1 MIFKV
6 IWWSIKIIAVCLL
19 VAIISNQEGI
29 SEIEWIGWKM
39 EVPTSI
45 LIGGLIILILII
57 LWIYNLWKII
67 LNLPSKIF
75 RMIRENR
82 QKSGYNAL
90 AYGLVASS
98 AGDVESAQKYA
109 AQAKRLLD
117 NKELNLVVKSPLI
130 TSIDKLNI
138 FESLLKKINANE
150 LTSTFLKVIEKNK
163 RFSNLA
169 SIITQFM
176 NINSQKR
183 GDVLADITSAGE
195 LNDDQ
200 KNNITNQLK
209 SILGDKLSLSFDVDK
224 SIMGGLIVKVGS
236 KMIDTSLANKINK
249 LKIAMKGA

>member
-1 MIFKV
+1 MASQFA
-6 IWWSIKIIAVCLL
+6 SGNL
-19 VAIISNQEGI
+19 VSDRYASALYDLAAEKKLVDPVLEDLSNL
-29 SEIEWIGWKM
+29 KNM
-39 EVPTSI
+39 
-45 LIGGLIILILII
+45 L
-57 LWIYNLWKII
+57 K
-67 LNLPSKIF
+67 
-75 RMIRENR
+75 
-82 QKSGYNAL
+82 
-90 AYGLVASS
+90 
-98 AGDVESAQKYA
+98 
-109 AQAKRLLD
+109 D
-117 NKELNLVVKSPLI
+117 NKELSLVIKSPLI

-150 LTSTFLKVIEKNK
+150 LTSTFLKVIQKNK

-183 GDVLADITSAGE
+183 GDVLADITSADE
-195 LNDDQ
+195 LNDEQ

-224 SIMGGLIVKVGS
+224 NIMGGLIVKVGS

>member
-1 MIFKV
+1 MA
-6 IWWSIKIIAVCLL
+6 SQLASGDL
-19 VAIISNQEGI
+19 VSDRYASALYDLAAEKKLVDPVVEDLSNL
-29 SEIEWIGWKM
+29 KN
-39 EVPTSI
+39 I
-45 LIGGLIILILII
+45 L
-57 LWIYNLWKII
+57 K
-67 LNLPSKIF
+67 
-75 RMIRENR
+75 
-82 QKSGYNAL
+82 
-90 AYGLVASS
+90 
-98 AGDVESAQKYA
+98 
-109 AQAKRLLD
+109 D
-117 NKELNLVVKSPLI
+117 NKELSLVVKSPLI

-169 SIITQFM
+169 SIISQFM

-183 GDVLADITSAGE
+183 GDVLADITSADE

>member
-1 MIFKV
+1 MA
-6 IWWSIKIIAVCLL
+6 SQLASGDL
-19 VAIISNQEGI
+19 VSDRYASALYDLAAEKKLVDPVLEDLSNL
-29 SEIEWIGWKM
+29 KN
-39 EVPTSI
+39 I
-45 LIGGLIILILII
+45 L
-57 LWIYNLWKII
+57 K
-67 LNLPSKIF
+67 
-75 RMIRENR
+75 
-82 QKSGYNAL
+82 
-90 AYGLVASS
+90 
-98 AGDVESAQKYA
+98 
-109 AQAKRLLD
+109 D
-117 NKELNLVVKSPLI
+117 NKELSLVVKSPLI

-183 GDVLADITSAGE
+183 GDVLADITSADE

-224 SIMGGLIVKVGS
+224 NIMGGLIVKVGS

-249 LKIAMKGA
+249 LRIAMKGA

>member
-1 MIFKV
+1 MA
-6 IWWSIKIIAVCLL
+6 SQLASGDL
-19 VAIISNQEGI
+19 VSDRYASALYDLAAEKKLVDSVLGDLSNL
-29 SEIEWIGWKM
+29 KN
-39 EVPTSI
+39 I
-45 LIGGLIILILII
+45 L
-57 LWIYNLWKII
+57 K
-67 LNLPSKIF
+67 
-75 RMIRENR
+75 
-82 QKSGYNAL
+82 
-90 AYGLVASS
+90 
-98 AGDVESAQKYA
+98 
-109 AQAKRLLD
+109 D
-117 NKELNLVVKSPLI
+117 NKELSLVVKSPLI

-150 LTSTFLKVIEKNK
+150 LTSTFIKVIEKNK

-183 GDVLADITSAGE
+183 GDVLADITSADE

-224 SIMGGLIVKVGS
+224 NIMGGLIVKVGS

>member
-1 MIFKV
+1 MA
-6 IWWSIKIIAVCLL
+6 SQLASGDL
-19 VAIISNQEGI
+19 VSDRYASALYDLAAEKKLVDPVLGDLSNL
-29 SEIEWIGWKM
+29 KN
-39 EVPTSI
+39 I
-45 LIGGLIILILII
+45 L
-57 LWIYNLWKII
+57 KT
-67 LNLPSKIF
+67 
-75 RMIRENR
+75 
-82 QKSGYNAL
+82 
-90 AYGLVASS
+90 
-98 AGDVESAQKYA
+98 
-109 AQAKRLLD
+109 
-117 NKELNLVVKSPLI
+117 NKELSLVVKSPLI
-130 TSIDKLNI
+130 TSTDKLNI

-150 LTSTFLKVIEKNK
+150 LTSTFIKVIEKNK

-183 GDVLADITSAGE
+183 GDVLADITSADE

>member
-1 MIFKV
+1 MA
-6 IWWSIKIIAVCLL
+6 SQLASGDL
-19 VAIISNQEGI
+19 VSDRYASALYDLAAEKKLVDPVLEDLSNL
-29 SEIEWIGWKM
+29 KNM
-39 EVPTSI
+39 
-45 LIGGLIILILII
+45 L
-57 LWIYNLWKII
+57 K
-67 LNLPSKIF
+67 
-75 RMIRENR
+75 
-82 QKSGYNAL
+82 
-90 AYGLVASS
+90 
-98 AGDVESAQKYA
+98 
-109 AQAKRLLD
+109 D
-117 NKELNLVVKSPLI
+117 NKELSLVIKSPLI

-150 LTSTFLKVIEKNK
+150 LTSTFLKVIQKNK

-183 GDVLADITSAGE
+183 GDVLADITSADE
-195 LNDDQ
+195 LNDEQ

-224 SIMGGLIVKVGS
+224 NIMGGLIVKVGS

>member
-1 MIFKV
+1 MA
-6 IWWSIKIIAVCLL
+6 SQLASGDL
-19 VAIISNQEGI
+19 VSDRYASALYDLAAEKKLVDSVLGDLSNL
-29 SEIEWIGWKM
+29 KN
-39 EVPTSI
+39 I
-45 LIGGLIILILII
+45 L
-57 LWIYNLWKII
+57 K
-67 LNLPSKIF
+67 
-75 RMIRENR
+75 
-82 QKSGYNAL
+82 
-90 AYGLVASS
+90 
-98 AGDVESAQKYA
+98 
-109 AQAKRLLD
+109 D

-163 RFSNLA
+163 RFSNLT
-169 SIITQFM
+169 SIINQFM

-224 SIMGGLIVKVGS
+224 NIMGGLIVKVGS

>member
-1 MIFKV
+1 MA
-6 IWWSIKIIAVCLL
+6 SQLASGDL
-19 VAIISNQEGI
+19 VSDRYASALYDLAAEKKLVDNVLGDLSNL
-29 SEIEWIGWKM
+29 KN
-39 EVPTSI
+39 I
-45 LIGGLIILILII
+45 L
-57 LWIYNLWKII
+57 K
-67 LNLPSKIF
+67 
-75 RMIRENR
+75 
-82 QKSGYNAL
+82 
-90 AYGLVASS
+90 
-98 AGDVESAQKYA
+98 
-109 AQAKRLLD
+109 D
-117 NKELNLVVKSPLI
+117 NKELSLVVKSPLI

-150 LTSTFLKVIEKNK
+150 LTSTFIKVIEQNK

-169 SIITQFM
+169 SIITQFI

-183 GDVLADITSAGE
+183 GEVLADVTSADE

>member
-1 MIFKV
+1 MAAEK
-6 IWWSIKIIAVCLL
+6 KL
-19 VAIISNQEGI
+19 VDPVLEDLSNL
-29 SEIEWIGWKM
+29 KN
-39 EVPTSI
+39 I
-45 LIGGLIILILII
+45 L
-57 LWIYNLWKII
+57 K
-67 LNLPSKIF
+67 
-75 RMIRENR
+75 
-82 QKSGYNAL
+82 
-90 AYGLVASS
+90 
-98 AGDVESAQKYA
+98 
-109 AQAKRLLD
+109 D
-117 NKELNLVVKSPLI
+117 NKELSLVVKSPLI

-183 GDVLADITSAGE
+183 GDVLADITSADE

-224 SIMGGLIVKVGS
+224 NIMGGLIVKVGS

>member
-1 MIFKV
+1 MA
-6 IWWSIKIIAVCLL
+6 SQLASGDL
-19 VAIISNQEGI
+19 VSDRYASALYDLAAEKKLVDPVLEDLSNL
-29 SEIEWIGWKM
+29 KN
-39 EVPTSI
+39 I
-45 LIGGLIILILII
+45 L
-57 LWIYNLWKII
+57 K
-67 LNLPSKIF
+67 
-75 RMIRENR
+75 
-82 QKSGYNAL
+82 
-90 AYGLVASS
+90 
-98 AGDVESAQKYA
+98 
-109 AQAKRLLD
+109 D
-117 NKELNLVVKSPLI
+117 NKELSLVVKSPLI

>member
-1 MIFKV
+1 MA
-6 IWWSIKIIAVCLL
+6 SQLASGNL
-19 VAIISNQEGI
+19 VSDRYASALYDLAAEKKLVDPVLEDLSNL
-29 SEIEWIGWKM
+29 KN
-39 EVPTSI
+39 I
-45 LIGGLIILILII
+45 L
-57 LWIYNLWKII
+57 K
-67 LNLPSKIF
+67 
-75 RMIRENR
+75 
-82 QKSGYNAL
+82 
-90 AYGLVASS
+90 
-98 AGDVESAQKYA
+98 
-109 AQAKRLLD
+109 D
-117 NKELNLVVKSPLI
+117 NKELSLVVKSPLI
-130 TSIDKLNI
+130 TSVDKLNI

-183 GDVLADITSAGE
+183 GDVLADITSADE

>member
-1 MIFKV
+1 MA
-6 IWWSIKIIAVCLL
+6 SQLASGDL
-19 VAIISNQEGI
+19 VSDRYASALYDLAAEKKQVDDVLGDLSNL
-29 SEIEWIGWKM
+29 KN
-39 EVPTSI
+39 I
-45 LIGGLIILILII
+45 L
-57 LWIYNLWKII
+57 K
-67 LNLPSKIF
+67 
-75 RMIRENR
+75 
-82 QKSGYNAL
+82 
-90 AYGLVASS
+90 
-98 AGDVESAQKYA
+98 
-109 AQAKRLLD
+109 D
-117 NKELNLVVKSPLI
+117 NKELSLVVKSPLI

-150 LTSTFLKVIEKNK
+150 LTSTFIKVIEQNK

-169 SIITQFM
+169 SIITQFI

-183 GDVLADITSAGE
+183 GDVLADVTSADE

>member
-1 MIFKV
+1 MA
-6 IWWSIKIIAVCLL
+6 SQLASGDL
-19 VAIISNQEGI
+19 VSDRYASALYDLAAEKKLVDPVLDDLSNL
-29 SEIEWIGWKM
+29 KN
-39 EVPTSI
+39 I
-45 LIGGLIILILII
+45 L
-57 LWIYNLWKII
+57 K
-67 LNLPSKIF
+67 
-75 RMIRENR
+75 
-82 QKSGYNAL
+82 
-90 AYGLVASS
+90 
-98 AGDVESAQKYA
+98 
-109 AQAKRLLD
+109 D
-117 NKELNLVVKSPLI
+117 NKELSLVVKSPLI

-183 GDVLADITSAGE
+183 GDVLADITSADE

-224 SIMGGLIVKVGS
+224 NIMGGLIVKVGS

>member
-1 MIFKV
+1 V
-6 IWWSIKIIAVCLL
+6 LIASHKFLTENILMASQLASGDL
-19 VAIISNQEGI
+19 VSDRYASALYDLAAEKKLVDPVLEDLSNL
-29 SEIEWIGWKM
+29 KN
-39 EVPTSI
+39 I
-45 LIGGLIILILII
+45 L
-57 LWIYNLWKII
+57 K
-67 LNLPSKIF
+67 
-75 RMIRENR
+75 
-82 QKSGYNAL
+82 
-90 AYGLVASS
+90 
-98 AGDVESAQKYA
+98 
-109 AQAKRLLD
+109 D
-117 NKELNLVVKSPLI
+117 NKELSLVVKSPLI

-183 GDVLADITSAGE
+183 GDVLADITSADE

-224 SIMGGLIVKVGS
+224 NIMGGLIVKVGS

>member
-1 MIFKV
+1 MA
-6 IWWSIKIIAVCLL
+6 SQLASGDL
-19 VAIISNQEGI
+19 VSDRYASALYDLAAEKKLVDPVVEDLSNL
-29 SEIEWIGWKM
+29 KN
-39 EVPTSI
+39 I
-45 LIGGLIILILII
+45 L
-57 LWIYNLWKII
+57 K
-67 LNLPSKIF
+67 
-75 RMIRENR
+75 
-82 QKSGYNAL
+82 
-90 AYGLVASS
+90 
-98 AGDVESAQKYA
+98 
-109 AQAKRLLD
+109 D
-117 NKELNLVVKSPLI
+117 NKELSFVVKSPLI
-130 TSIDKLNI
+130 TSTDKLNI

-183 GDVLADITSAGE
+183 GDVLADITSADE